1 MAVLPGSYRILFG
14 NCRVLKERSY
24 VGPPFLIVCGQV
36 TTPRSAGGLYA
47 DRRPA
52 RGDQR
57 WCSFRQDAE
66 GQLAGCVLLVGLAPS
81 LLELPLMRWAT
92 TTRRQSA
99 PSSSGRLGSL
109 ILDRKRLSGDAQL
122 TVSISLHCL
131 ARFFRRQASNPLAR
145 HGDSMAVT
153 GKRLCAPAIQTGARP
168 RPAGNSACRPRS
180 LYGTILPLRSCC
192 A

>member
-1 MAVLPGSYRILFG
+1 MPPSCRMRAARWPGT
-14 NCRVLKERSY
+14 VA
-24 VGPPFLIVCGQV
+24 
-36 TTPRSAGGLYA
+36 AGATA
-47 DRRPA
+47 DA
-52 RGDQR
+52 LGHDN
-57 WCSFRQDAE
+57 S
-66 GQLAGCVLLVGLAPS
+66 
-81 LLELPLMRWAT
+81 
-92 TTRRQSA
+92 

-109 ILDRKRLSGDAQL
+109 ILDRKRLSGDAEL

-180 LYGTILPLRSCC
+180 LYGVQSCRSGP
-192 A
+192 AARDGDQNEHF